1 MMERREKTRVEKREL
16 RGESSLSPLSPP
28 PSPRIL
34 VVKLSDI
41 GDVLT
46 ATPALRALRHSFPRA
61 VIDVLLPPH
70 SAPVLE
76 GSPLVDEVLVFDKF
90 RYDRPF
96 QALRPGNVLDA
107 LRLGLAL
114 HRRGYDHLVILH
126 HLTTRWGVIK
136 YALLAL
142 VCGAER
148 RIGLD
153 NGRGWFLTDKVPDDG
168 FGHKH
173 EVEYCLEVVGK
184 IGASSDDQRL
194 EIAISAEDEA
204 FARRQIPEGRGPT
217 VIIHP
222 GSGGFDLARRWSAA
236 GFAQVADALAER
248 YGAYLV
254 LVGKEDDGV
263 AQVVSLMRTR
273 PLNLAEKTTLKQLAA
288 LLRRGDL
295 FIGADSGVM
304 HTAVAAGVPVVA
316 IFGPSNH
323 AAWGPWIE
331 REGSESPLW
340 ADVEG
345 VKLEH
350 KGHSVLLRADLPC
363 CPCSYVGFAV
373 GTRKDCQAAH
383 CMEAITPALVLRAA
397 ELLLA
402 KP

>member
-1 MMERREKTRVEKREL
+1 MERRESFPTPH
-16 RGESSLSPLSPP
+16 SPLPVPYSRL
-28 PSPRIL
+28 PSCLL

-46 ATPALRALRHSFPRA
+46 ATPALRALRQSFPQA
-61 VIDVLLPPH
+61 VIDVLVPPH

-76 GSPLVDEVLVFDKF
+76 GSPLVDEVIVFDKF
-90 RYDRPF
+90 CYDRPF

-107 LRLGLAL
+107 FRLGRELRQR
-114 HRRGYDHLVILH
+114 HYDHLVILH

-142 VCGAER
+142 VCGAKR

-153 NGRGWFLTDKVPDDG
+153 NGRGWFLTDKVPDNG

-184 IGASSDDQRL
+184 IGAATDDRRL
-194 EIAISAEDEA
+194 EIPISAADEA
-204 FARRQIPEGRGPT
+204 FARRQVPDGRGPT

-222 GSGGFDLARRWSAA
+222 GSGGFDLSRRWSAA

-248 YGAYLV
+248 YGASIILI
-254 LVGKEDDGV
+254 GKEHDGV
-263 AQVVSLMRTR
+263 ERVVSLMQAE

-288 LLRRGDL
+288 LLRGSDL

-304 HTAVAAGVPVVA
+304 HIAVAAGVPLVA
-316 IFGPSNH
+316 IFGPSNY
-323 AAWGPWIE
+323 AAWGPWLE
-331 REGSESPLW
+331 REEGEESPLSSG
-340 ADVEG
+340 VEG
-345 VKLEH
+345 VKLER
-350 KGHSVLLRADLPC
+350 KGNGVVVRADLPC

-373 GTRKDCQAAH
+373 GGRQDCQAR
-383 CMEAITPALVLRAA
+383 CMEAITPGLVLRAA

-402 KP
+402 P

>member
-1 MMERREKTRVEKREL
+1 MTKIRVSTPNRL
-16 RGESSLSPLSPP
+16 
-28 PSPRIL
+28 L

-46 ATPALRALRHSFPRA
+46 ATPALRALRRSFPQA
-61 VIDVLLPPH
+61 VIDVLVPPH

-76 GSPLVDEVLVFDKF
+76 GSPLVNEVIVFDKF

-96 QALRPGNVLDA
+96 QASRPGNILAA

-114 HRRGYDHLVILH
+114 RRRGYDHLVVLH

-148 RIGLD
+148 RVGLD
-153 NGRGWFLTDKVPDDG
+153 NGRGWFLTDKVPDNG

-184 IGASSDDQRL
+184 IGATTDDRSL

-204 FARRQIPEGRGPT
+204 FARRQIPDGRGPT

-222 GSGGFDLARRWSAA
+222 GSGGFDLSRRWRAA
-236 GFAQVADALAER
+236 SFAQVADTLAER
-248 YGAYLV
+248 YGAYIV
-254 LVGKEDDGV
+254 LVGKEEDGV
-263 AQVVSLMRTR
+263 DRVISQMQTK

-295 FIGADSGVM
+295 FVGADSGVM
-304 HTAVAAGVPVVA
+304 HIAVAAGVPMVA
-316 IFGPSNH
+316 IFGPSNY
-323 AAWGPWIE
+323 AAWGPWLEKGKRGEGGETRDRRVE
-331 REGSESPLW
+331 RRGAPISHHPSPISS
-340 ADVEG
+340 DVEG
-345 VKLEH
+345 VKLEQ
-350 KGHSVLLRADLPC
+350 KGNSVVLRADLPC

-373 GTRKDCQAAH
+373 GRRKDCQAPR

-397 ELLLA
+397 EFLLA
-402 KP
+402 W